1 MSQHNDSEERE
12 DQPGEPLSPIGGT
25 PFPME
30 GIAHPAEE
38 LGHPTRAQRDSLRRR
53 KKEWAIVTWARS
65 LSKREAH
72 CLITGGITGGIAVL
86 ILWILVALLSGGR
99 EPQVSKQIP
108 APEARTQEPE
118 AEQPKAKGPRV
129 LTAGMTKEAPAPEAA
144 PVTKAPEAPTTV
156 APPAEAPPKMV
167 TEPVKTAAEPPK
179 PVEPVFTATAGVEL
193 TTIVSYKLAGKPVA
207 QELDG
212 VIQAVEGYKFAAA
225 EGAERVYNRST
236 SAQGVKSV
244 TVSAEGVTVAFIA
257 TPSPEQLDR
266 LTKPVQSLATALG
279 LPTEGTWTATGSS
292 GTYKFKK

>member
-1 MSQHNDSEERE
+1 MSQPNDSEERE
-12 DQPGEPLSPIGGT
+12 DQTGEPLSPIGGT

-38 LGHPTRAQRDSLRRR
+38 LGHPTRAQRDSWRLR
-53 KKEWAIVTWARS
+53 KQKEWAIVKWVRS

-72 CLITGGITGGIAVL
+72 CLITGGISGGIAVL
-86 ILWILVALLSGGR
+86 ILWILVSLLSGGR
-99 EPQVSKQIP
+99 SEPQVSKQIP
-108 APEARTQEPE
+108 AETQEQPEAP
-118 AEQPKAKGPRV
+118 QPKAKTRV
-129 LTAGMTKEAPAPEAA
+129 LTAGMTKEAPASEAA

-156 APPAEAPPKMV
+156 APPAEAPPKTV
-167 TEPVKTAAEPPK
+167 TGPVKTAAEPPK
-179 PVEPVFTATAGVEL
+179 PVDPVFTATAGVEL
-193 TTIVSYKLAGKPVA
+193 TTIVSYKLVGKPVA

-244 TVSAEGVTVAFIA
+244 TVSAESVTVAFIA
-257 TPSPEQLDR
+257 PPSPEQLDR